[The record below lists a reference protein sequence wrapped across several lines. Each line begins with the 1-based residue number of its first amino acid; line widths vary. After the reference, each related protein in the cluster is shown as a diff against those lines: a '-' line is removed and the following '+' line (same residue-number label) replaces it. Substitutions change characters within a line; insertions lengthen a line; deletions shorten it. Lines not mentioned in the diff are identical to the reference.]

1 MIDVEE
7 EVDDEVDVL
16 DEDELHPP
24 PPPPAAPTWIEGG
37 TGLCVG
43 ITVKPLGGS
52 VGIGCIGI
60 DGMLPNGV

>member
-1 MIDVEE
+1 MIDVVEE
-7 EVDDEVDVL
+7 EVDVL

-24 PPPPAAPTWIEGG
+24 LPPPPPAPTWIEGG
-37 TGLCVG
+37 TELCVG
-43 ITVKPLGGS
+43 ITVRLVSLGGS

>member
-7 EVDDEVDVL
+7 EEVEVDVL

-43 ITVKPLGGS
+43 IAVKLVSLGGS
-52 VGIGCIGI
+52 AGIGE
-60 DGMLPNGV
+60 